1 MPHRETE
8 ERPLTPNDTARV
20 QAYLQRKFN
29 NNMFR
34 LVRRP
39 QAPDSVEVLLGEEFI
54 GVVYKDDDEGELS
67 FSFNMCVLE
76 EDLPTL

>member
-1 MPHRETE
+1 MPDRETE
-8 ERPLTPNDTARV
+8 ERSVTPNDTARV

-29 NNMFR
+29 NNLFR

-39 QAPDSVEVLLGEEFI
+39 QAADSVEVLLGDEFI

-67 FSFNMCVLE
+67 FSFTMCMLE
-76 EDLPTL
+76 EDLPHL

>member
-1 MPHRETE
+1 M
-8 ERPLTPNDTARV
+8 TPNDTARV
-20 QAYLQRKFN
+20 QAYLQSKFN

-39 QAPDSVEVLLGEEFI
+39 QAPDSVEVFLGDEFI

-67 FSFNMCVLE
+67 FSFTMCMLE
-76 EDLPTL
+76 EDLPQL

>member
-1 MPHRETE
+1 M
-8 ERPLTPNDTARV
+8 TPNDTARV

-29 NNMFR
+29 NNNFR

-39 QAPDSVEVLLGEEFI
+39 QAPDSVEVLLGDEFI

-67 FSFNMCVLE
+67 FSFTMCMLE
-76 EDLPTL
+76 EDLPSL

>member
-1 MPHRETE
+1 M
-8 ERPLTPNDTARV
+8 TPSETARV
-20 QAYLQRKFN
+20 QTYLQRKFD
-29 NNMFR
+29 NNMIR

-39 QAPDSVEVLLGEEFI
+39 QAPDSVEVLIDKEFI
-54 GVVYKDDDEGELS
+54 GIVYKDEDEGELS